1 MKPTLILKQAVIP
14 ELAYAYRFST
24 MGGSLFP
31 MAMSQHLNEYFKPFR
46 PVEADQ
52 IITASGLTAIHEL
65 VGYSL
70 ADPGDAILV
79 SRPVYG
85 RFELDFGNT
94 NGIKIVYADIH
105 NTDPFSVDAVAKYQ
119 EAWDKSVQE
128 GVTIRAVLI
137 VNPHNPLGKY
147 FCLTLL
153 L

>member
-1 MKPTLILKQAVIP
+1 
-14 ELAYAYRFST
+14 
-24 MGGSLFP
+24 MGGALFP
-31 MAMSQHLNEYFKPFR
+31 KAMSQHLKEYFNPFR

-52 IITASGLTAIHEL
+52 IITASGLTAIHDL

-85 RFELDFGNT
+85 RFVLDFGNT
-94 NGIKIVYADIH
+94 NGIKIVYVDMH
-105 NTDPFSVDAVAKYQ
+105 DTDPFSVDAATKYK

-128 GVTIRAVLI
+128 GVIIRAVLI

-147 FCLTLL
+147 VWLNSTRVN
-153 L
+153 

>member
-1 MKPTLILKQAVIP
+1 
-14 ELAYAYRFST
+14 
-24 MGGSLFP
+24 MGGALFP
-31 MAMSQHLNEYFKPFR
+31 KAMSQQLKEYFNPFR

-94 NGIKIVYADIH
+94 NGIKIVYVDMH
-105 NTDPFSVDAVAKYQ
+105 DTDPFSVNAVTKYK

-128 GVTIRAVLI
+128 GVIIRAVLI

-147 FCLTLL
+147 VWLNSTRVN
-153 L
+153 